1 MSVKWVKRTIMFVRA
16 YLRASTQEQN
26 AERAR
31 QSLIEFATSHN
42 LVIAKFYVE
51 NESGAKL
58 DRPKLNEL
66 LDDCQQGD
74 ILLIEDIDRLSR
86 LNGADWETLRNRIKS
101 KQIRIVALNV
111 PTTHNQANAGNDEI
125 TNRIL
130 SVVNDMLIEILA
142 SVARRDYEQR
152 RLRQKQGIEL
162 AKAKGVYKGKQP
174 NTKRYTSIL
183 AMLDSGATYQKI
195 IDTLQVG
202 TATIKN
208 AKKWR
213 EGDA

>member
-1 MSVKWVKRTIMFVRA
+1 MFVRA

-86 LNGADWETLRNRIKS
+86 LNGGDWETLRNRIKS

-111 PTTHNQANAGNDEI
+111 PTTHS
-125 TNRIL
+125 IL
-130 SVVNDMLIEILA
+130 SAVNDMLIEILA

-152 RLRQKQGIEL
+152 RQRQKQGIEL

-174 NTKRYTSIL
+174 NTKRYTAIL

-213 EGDA
+213 EDNG